1 MYVCG
6 VSEICVVCVW
16 WEWYCVACVG
26 VMICVYVC
34 VCVCVCVMCA
44 FCAPYLCGDAMKMHV
59 FYYLVSI
66 AFFPG
71 RSSYT
76 MPVAFC
82 LLVSAWHRHH
92 YTCMGHSR

>member
-34 VCVCVCVMCA
+34 VCVCDVCI
-44 FCAPYLCGDAMKMHV
+44 LCTIFVWRCNENACILLPCIYCIFPRKV
-59 FYYLVSI
+59 FIHYAS
-66 AFFPG
+66 G
-71 RSSYT
+71 
-76 MPVAFC
+76 
-82 LLVSAWHRHH
+82 LLLTSE
-92 YTCMGHSR
+92 CMA